1 MKTLVEKI
9 NESAIN
15 EGIVEIGVIIYSVI
29 LAISTFVCGDLYIQA
44 EGLESPYAIFKSW
57 IKDKKAAKIA
67 EKLAKD
73 PDIVA
78 FLDQPKSK
86 QQSGWRNLL
95 QSKLSEDEF
104 EYITR
109 ITKNL
114 VKSNM

>member
-9 NESAIN
+9 NESVIN
-15 EGIVEIGVIIYSVI
+15 EGIVEIGMIISSI
-29 LAISTFVCGDLYIQA
+29 IIAISMFVCGELYVQA
-44 EGLESPYAIFKSW
+44 SGLESPYTIFKSW
-57 IKDKKAAKIA
+57 IKDKKAVKIA

-73 PDIVA
+73 SDVVA

-86 QQSGWRNLL
+86 QQHGWRNLL

>member
-1 MKTLVEKI
+1 MKSIIEKI
-9 NESAIN
+9 NESVVN
-15 EGIVEIGVIIYSVI
+15 EGMVEIGMIISSVI
-29 LAISTFVCGDLYIQA
+29 LAISMFIAGELYTHVSEFA
-44 EGLESPYAIFKSW
+44 NPYTLLKSW
-57 IKDKKAAKIA
+57 IKDKKAVKIA

-73 PDIVA
+73 PEVVA

-86 QQSGWRNLL
+86 QQRGWRKLL

-109 ITKNL
+109 ITKDL

>member
-9 NESAIN
+9 NETVIN
-15 EGIVEIGVIIYSVI
+15 ESMVEIGMIISSII
-29 LAISTFVCGDLYIQA
+29 LAISMFVGGELYTQA
-44 EGLESPYAIFKSW
+44 QGFETPYTIVKSW
-57 IKDKKAAKIA
+57 IKDKKAVKIA

-86 QQSGWRNLL
+86 QQRGWRNLL
-95 QSKLSEDEF
+95 RSKLSEDEF

-109 ITKNL
+109 ITKDL

>member
-9 NESAIN
+9 NESFIN
-15 EGIVEIGVIIYSVI
+15 EGMAEIGMIISSVI
-29 LAISTFVCGDLYIQA
+29 LAISMFVSGELYIHSTGR
-44 EGLESPYAIFKSW
+44 ETPYTILKSW
-57 IKDKKAAKIA
+57 IKDKKAVKIA

-73 PDIVA
+73 PEVVA

-86 QQSGWRNLL
+86 QQHGWRKLL

-109 ITKNL
+109 ITKEL

>member
-9 NESAIN
+9 NESVVN
-15 EGIVEIGVIIYSVI
+15 EGMVEIGMIISSVI
-29 LAISTFVCGDLYIQA
+29 LAVCMFVSGELYTQA
-44 EGLESPYAIFKSW
+44 QGFETPYTIFKSW
-57 IKDKKAAKIA
+57 FKDKKAVKIA

-73 PDIVA
+73 PDVVA

-86 QQSGWRNLL
+86 QQKGWRNLL

-104 EYITR
+104 KYITR
-109 ITKNL
+109 ISKEL

>member
-9 NESAIN
+9 NESVVN
-15 EGIVEIGVIIYSVI
+15 EGLAEISMIISSII
-29 LAISTFVCGDLYIQA
+29 LSISMFVCGELYVQA
-44 EGLESPYAIFKSW
+44 AGLPSPYTIFKSW

-73 PDIVA
+73 PDIVS

-86 QQSGWRNLL
+86 QQQGWRNLL

-109 ITKNL
+109 ITKDL